1 MAHAPIYDPECEICK
16 RVDKILIEQDYVN
29 VVASARDLALSYS
42 CDVKHLKRHIDALD
56 LDVKRLDKTDKLA
69 ARIEE
74 IGLERLEDGT
84 EEVTVDHLIRLSE
97 HKDKK
102 EGRVVQRVQVTK
114 PTVVVIRNFP
124 SPLEL
129 EGEVVQGAVINN
141 VVTESTEL
149 NLIPEKVET
158 NK

>member
-1 MAHAPIYDPECEICK
+1 MAPHAPIYDPECEICK

-29 VVASARDLALSYS
+29 VIASARTLAESYK
-42 CDVKHLKRHIDALD
+42 CDFNQLKRHINALD
-56 LDVKRLDKTDKLA
+56 LDVKRLDNTDKLA

-74 IGLERLEDGT
+74 IGLQRLEDNI

-129 EGEVVQGAVINN
+129 EGEVVQGQLASD
-141 VVTESTEL
+141 VVTETTEL
-149 NLIPEKVET
+149 NLIPEKVD
-158 NK
+158 K